1 MVANTLRRSF
11 IAFHLTLGLTLLFL
25 SLRTVVQA
33 LGPDGIAVGG
43 HVAVLAILEAIGAA
57 LFLVPRTLRI
67 GGALLLLTIGSV
79 AVLHALS
86 GQFRGDLLI
95 YGVGTWFVM
104 VHGAGSATRSVG
116 AAA

>member
-1 MVANTLRRSF
+1 MVTTTLRRSF

-25 SLRTVVQA
+25 SLRTVVQT
-33 LGPDGIAVGG
+33 LGPDASGAGT
-43 HVAVLAILEAIGAA
+43 HVAVLGTIEAIGAA
-57 LFLVPRTLRI
+57 LFLLPRTLRL
-67 GGALLLLTIGSV
+67 GGALLLPTIGTV

-104 VHGAGSATRSVG
+104 VHGPGTGEMGLRTE
-116 AAA
+116 